1 MKQALLSFVLLAILF
16 SCKKE
21 TLHDL
26 NTPSLL
32 SSIRLQLKDSMANGN
47 FQQLDFT
54 RTVISNLPKEDH
66 SILRIAFK
74 NKSIET
80 DFILLK
86 VEQGGLF
93 SLGKIIN
100 LVQNPEDRI
109 SRNLAQF
116 NGKIIVYSLNK
127 NLRTE
132 STITNGFVDAF
143 HPEQVGV
150 AFKGAVAEVPLMP
163 AVVLIAEY
171 PSTGNGAWTY
181 SNWFNYQSFFY
192 QGDVYTG
199 GGGGGGYYN
208 SGNPTGVGGNTSNPI
223 EDQPIF
229 IDYEPADDLPAID
242 IKKYINCFSSIPDN
256 GATCTIKIL
265 ADIPVDDDP
274 NAFLNWQNGSPGHV
288 FLQITKT
295 NGNKMVQQ
303 NIGFYPIQ
311 GWKTTLTPAPIRGKF
326 ADNAGHEFNASL
338 SMNLTPEQMQST
350 LVKIQ
355 NLANFIQY
363 DIDDYN
369 CTDFALEVF
378 NHKRAGSQ
386 LEIPMYDI
394 PGGNASNG
402 TATPQGLYQKLLS
415 MKKHSDPGS
424 ANITIPGVKGFVGN
438 SKGPCN

>member
-1 MKQALLSFVLLAILF
+1 MKQALLNLLLLCILF

-21 TLHDL
+21 IPHDL
-26 NTPSLL
+26 STPSLL
-32 SSIRLQLKDSMANGN
+32 SSIMLQLKDSMANGD

-54 RTVISNLPKEDH
+54 RTVISNLPKENH
-66 SILRIAFK
+66 SILRIALK

-86 VEQGGLF
+86 VDKSGLF
-93 SLGKIIN
+93 SLGKIIT
-100 LVQNPEDRI
+100 LVKNQEDSM
-109 SRNLAQF
+109 SRNLVRF
-116 NGKIIVYSLNK
+116 NGKITMYSLNK
-127 NLRTE
+127 NIHSE
-132 STITNGFVDAF
+132 STITNGYVDAF
-143 HPEQVGV
+143 HPELATV
-150 AFKGAVAEVPLMP
+150 AFKEAVAEVPLLP
-163 AVVLIAEY
+163 EVILLAEY
-171 PSTGNGAWTY
+171 PSTGTGGWTY

-192 QGDVYTG
+192 QSDVYT

-208 SGNPTGVGGNTSNPI
+208 SGNPTGAGGNTSNPI
-223 EDQPIF
+223 EDQPIY
-229 IDYEPADDLPAID
+229 IDYEPVDYLPAID

-256 GATCTIKIL
+256 GATCTIKIS

-295 NGNKMVQQ
+295 NGIKMVQQ

-326 ADNAGHEFNASL
+326 SDNAGHEFNASL
-338 SMNLTPEQMQST
+338 SMNLTPEQLQST

-355 NLANFIQY
+355 YLANFIQY

-378 NHKRAGSQ
+378 NHKRTGSQ
-386 LEIPMYDI
+386 LEIPMFNI
-394 PGGNASNG
+394 PGGNAPNG

-415 MKKHSDPGS
+415 MKKHSDPES
-424 ANITIPGVKGFVGN
+424 PNITIPGVKGFVGN